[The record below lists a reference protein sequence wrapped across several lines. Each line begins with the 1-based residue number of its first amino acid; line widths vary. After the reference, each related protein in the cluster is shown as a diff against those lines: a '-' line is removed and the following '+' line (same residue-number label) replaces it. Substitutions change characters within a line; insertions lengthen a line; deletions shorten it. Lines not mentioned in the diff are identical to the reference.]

1 MNTKFPL
8 KNASQQHDSRGVNTT
23 KSVHLFASQPFESR
37 KSRTTRNIAVF
48 SNDRCWKTEKII
60 IKKKKR
66 NGRKLPPKHKGRKNE
81 QAEKRVTKKRFS
93 AFARRWQDI
102 CALILHS
109 FSLFLLLLAK
119 AATKVDDE
127 HI

>member
-66 NGRKLPPKHKGRKNE
+66 NGRKLPPKHKGRKKRTGGEESNE
-81 QAEKRVTKKRFS
+81 EKIQCVRQKMAGYLRSYST
-93 AFARRWQDI
+93 
-102 CALILHS
+102 LI
-109 FSLFLLLLAK
+109 FSLP
-119 AATKVDDE
+119 
-127 HI
+127 IIIG

>member
-8 KNASQQHDSRGVNTT
+8 KNVFQQYDSRGVNAT
-23 KSVHLFASQPFESR
+23 KSVHLFTSQPFESR

-48 SNDRCWKTEKII
+48 WGRNDRCWKTEKI
-60 IKKKKR
+60 KKKKEEWMKIIAETQR
-66 NGRKLPPKHKGRKNE
+66 W
-81 QAEKRVTKKRFS
+81 EKRTDGEESKKERFY

-109 FSLFLLLLAK
+109 SSLFPLLLAK
-119 AATKVDDE
+119 SDKAVDDE
-127 HI
+127 HM

>member
-1 MNTKFPL
+1 MEGNYRRNTK
-8 KNASQQHDSRGVNTT
+8 V
-23 KSVHLFASQPFESR
+23 E
-37 KSRTTRNIAVF
+37 
-48 SNDRCWKTEKII
+48 
-60 IKKKKR
+60 
-66 NGRKLPPKHKGRKNE
+66 KNE

-109 FSLFLLLLAK
+109 FSLFPLLLAK

-127 HI
+127 HISREKQNEME